1 MKLKLLLALILF
13 SSITIFAQDKKKIK
27 IGDKALDFVGYDQ
40 NGTQIRL
47 SDYQNDK
54 YILLN
59 FTAIGCA
66 YCWPT
71 YNEMNIVQEKYKDE
85 LKVISFHYENE
96 DLKNKW
102 YELAAKYKIDFK
114 CTSLWNVENKTNVY
128 NYYNVPGWPYYFL
141 IDKNGNILGKWWG
154 TKGLDD
160 LEKKIIK
167 HMNKS

>member
-40 NGTQIRL
+40 NGTQIKL
-47 SDYQNDK
+47 SDYQNNK

-160 LEKKIIK
+160 LEKKIKK